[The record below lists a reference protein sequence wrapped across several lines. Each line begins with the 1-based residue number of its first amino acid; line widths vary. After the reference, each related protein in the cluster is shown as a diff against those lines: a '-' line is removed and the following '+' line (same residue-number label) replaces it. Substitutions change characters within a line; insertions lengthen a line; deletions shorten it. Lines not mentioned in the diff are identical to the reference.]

1 MLFIRFG
8 KGLLYNMELRKPK
21 EYQTVRLFAV
31 LGVLTL
37 ITALLLKMVLLA
49 PQKIELD
56 RVPAQ
61 SADIQ
66 KESPDFIAQPGAILI
81 PSAKLKK

>member
-1 MLFIRFG
+1 
-8 KGLLYNMELRKPK
+8 MELRKPK
-21 EYQTVRLFAV
+21 EYQTIRLFAV

-37 ITALLLKMVLLA
+37 ITALLFRMVLLA

-61 SADIQ
+61 SAGIQ
-66 KESPDFIAQPGAILI
+66 KELPDFIAQPGAIVK
-81 PSAKLKK
+81 PPTKQKK